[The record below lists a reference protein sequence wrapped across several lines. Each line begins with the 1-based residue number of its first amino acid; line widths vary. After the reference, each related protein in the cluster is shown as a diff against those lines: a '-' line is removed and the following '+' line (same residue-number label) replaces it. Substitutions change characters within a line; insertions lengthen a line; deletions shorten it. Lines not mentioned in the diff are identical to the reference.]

1 MVYIF
6 QYIENIDDT
15 YKEKIKKYF
24 IDIIKE
30 PVMSIGEIII
40 SKMRKDFDKLIFE
53 SIGIKI
59 DYVNNLYEN
68 LETLYNIRKSAK
80 N

>member
-68 LETLYNIRKSAK
+68 LETLYNIRKSAR